1 MKTWQRVLIVM
12 TGPLLACGPS
22 RINKLPLPQERVLE
36 AYRLMAEAD
45 RMVKEGKDH
54 LAILKYLEATTL
66 NPYHQTI
73 FNKLAVAYCRIGGYP
88 QAKIAAE
95 RALRLE
101 PNYAAAHN
109 TLGIVAISAGQSKK
123 AIRHFKK
130 AIALDPD
137 RPHFYLNLGYSQLM
151 RGRYDLARQAYR
163 EALALDPE
171 VFVKKTGIRLT
182 LSDPVVFDADLN
194 YETACLFA
202 GLGDPDRGL
211 QYLSR
216 ALEAGFSDQKRL
228 AEEPAFDQLRQSRD
242 FIDLLERYGLSPR
255 E

>member
-1 MKTWQRVLIVM
+1 MQ
-12 TGPLLACGPS
+12 
-22 RINKLPLPQERVLE
+22 
-36 AYRLMAEAD
+36 
-45 RMVKEGKDH
+45 
-54 LAILKYLEATTL
+54 
-66 NPYHQTI
+66 
-73 FNKLAVAYCRIGGYP
+73 
-88 QAKIAAE
+88 
-95 RALRLE
+95 
-101 PNYAAAHN
+101 
-109 TLGIVAISAGQSKK
+109 
-123 AIRHFKK
+123 
-130 AIALDPD
+130 
-137 RPHFYLNLGYSQLM
+137 
-151 RGRYDLARQAYR
+151 GRYDLARQAYR

-202 GLGDPDRGL
+202 ELGDPDRGL

-242 FIDLLERYGLSPR
+242 FIDLLERFGLSPR